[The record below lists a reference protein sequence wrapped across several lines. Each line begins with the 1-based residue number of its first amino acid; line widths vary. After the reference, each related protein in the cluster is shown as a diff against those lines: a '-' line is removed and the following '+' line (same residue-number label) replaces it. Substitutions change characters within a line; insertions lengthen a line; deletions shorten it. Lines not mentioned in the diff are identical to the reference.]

1 MNPVLKNILV
11 SIGGFIFGNMVNMA
25 TLIMGMKIIP
35 APEGVEL
42 SDPQSFIEN
51 ADKFTS
57 MHFIFPLLA
66 HTLGTFVASYF
77 ICRLVSGK
85 QKLFAIG
92 TGLVFLIL
100 GVFNL
105 QNIPHPTWF
114 AVVDLFLSYI
124 PMALFGYF
132 VAMKT
137 LVEPES

>member
-1 MNPVLKNILV
+1 MHPTLKNILV
-11 SIGGFIFGNMVNMA
+11 SVGGFILGNMVNMA
-25 TLIMGMKIIP
+25 TLILGMKIIP
-35 APEGVEL
+35 APEGVKIT
-42 SDPQSFIEN
+42 DPQSFIDH

-66 HTLGTFVASYF
+66 HALGTFVAAYF
-77 ICRLVSGK
+77 ICKLVSDK
-85 QKLFAIG
+85 QKVFAIG
-92 TGLVFLIL
+92 TGLVFLAL
-100 GVFNL
+100 GIMNL

-137 LVEPES
+137 SQTVSE